1 MLNRIYQANQ
11 LKELAVFKE
20 ESKRLGIQQGDR
32 LHKIESQ
39 LSTLLNR
46 KDATVN
52 RDSALLE
59 LSDLEKAMSR
69 LGIAQRDIS
78 NGIEILRSLGF
89 PSRTVRHTAIPNA
102 HQETFDWAFKCDI
115 SPGAAGGRCSPRA
128 STSNLLNWLQ
138 KGTGTFWVSGKPGS
152 GKSTFMK
159 FIASHPETTNA
170 LVAWAQPLPV
180 TIASHYFWSQGTH
193 MQKSQAGLIQS
204 LLYEIFRNCPDL
216 AQQICPARWGSD
228 KGQPPWTMSELRS
241 AMRAVSAYQKIAR
254 KFCFFIDGLDEY
266 QGDHIDFCED
276 LRALFESP
284 NIKLCV
290 SSRPWNVFEDTFGEN
305 SRQKL
310 YIHELTKND
319 MLKYTRHRLQ
329 QHRRW
334 KALAA
339 RSDMTEFLIRSIVD
353 KAKGVFLW
361 VFIVTK
367 LLREGLTNH
376 DSFSDLR
383 RRLESFPSDLEPFF
397 KQMIQSVEPF
407 YRHKMA
413 ESLQIAL
420 AAKEPLDALVYS
432 FYDGEED
439 FSFNGSSYSYDID
452 DMELQNRRE
461 TVIRRLNGWCRCLLE
476 ANFLGQIDFLHRT
489 VADYLRTRE
498 ISELLDS
505 NVTEN
510 FSPNLAICDA
520 QIAWLAGV
528 GFGDDPFGQ
537 DSTARKALIY
547 ASSAELENHVAKSR
561 IDASI
566 EKLENSIDGSV
577 VSCNITNTANSV
589 LTTLVIRFWTLFW
602 PYH

>member
-1 MLNRIYQANQ
+1 M
-11 LKELAVFKE
+11 
-20 ESKRLGIQQGDR
+20 
-32 LHKIESQ
+32 
-39 LSTLLNR
+39 
-46 KDATVN
+46 
-52 RDSALLE
+52 E
-59 LSDLEKAMSR
+59 LSNLEKAMSR

-89 PSRTVRHTAIPNA
+89 SSRTVRHNAIQNA
-102 HQETFDWAFKCDI
+102 HQDTFDWAFKRDI
-115 SPGAAGGRCSPRA
+115 IPGDVMDTCSRTA
-128 STSNLLNWLQ
+128 STSNLLSWLR

-159 FIASHPETTNA
+159 FIASHSETADA
-170 LVAWAQPLPV
+170 LVAWARPLPV
-180 TIASHYFWSQGTH
+180 TIASHYFWSQGTD
-193 MQKSQAGLIQS
+193 MQKSQAGLMQS
-204 LLYEIFRNCPDL
+204 LLYEIFRNCPGL
-216 AQQICPARWGSD
+216 AQHVCPVRWGSG
-228 KGQPPWTMSELRS
+228 KAQPPWTMSELRS
-241 AMRAVSAYQKIAR
+241 TIRAVSAYQKVAR

-276 LRALFESP
+276 LRVLFESP

-290 SSRPWNVFEDTFGEN
+290 SSRPWNVFEDAFGEN

-310 YIHELTKND
+310 YIHELTEND
-319 MLKYTRHRLQ
+319 MLKYTRDRLQ

-339 RSDMTEFLIRSIVD
+339 RSDVTEFLMRSIVE

-376 DSFSDLR
+376 DSFSDLK

-397 KQMIQSVEPF
+397 RQMIESVEPF
-407 YRHKMA
+407 YRQKMA

-439 FSFNGSSYSYDID
+439 FSFNASSYSYEMD
-452 DMELQNRRE
+452 DTELQNRRE

-498 ISELLDS
+498 ISELLES
-505 NVTEN
+505 HVTEN

-528 GFGDDPFGQ
+528 GFRDDAFGQ
-537 DSTARKALIY
+537 GSTARAALIY

-566 EKLENSIDGSV
+566 DKLENSIDAPV
-577 VSCNITNTANSV
+577 VSCTIAKTSGSASKTFIV
-589 LTTLVIRFWTLFW
+589 RFWTLFW
-602 PYH
+602 LYR